1 MIPWYNLLSG
11 PLQDR
16 AGEPSVFLPAGSA
29 RNRAGNYPAGITRT
43 AAMPVM
49 KPTITVIKRNPDGQA
64 VMRYTGEVLH
74 QDPDSLTLE
83 ASFSHADVSI
93 VNTTL
98 RRGDRFVETYYTE
111 RWYNI
116 FAVHDRQDDR
126 LKGWYCNI
134 GKPAV
139 LEAENRISYIDL
151 ALDLWVAPDGT
162 QNVLDEEEFA
172 ALDLDT
178 ETRSRARAAL
188 EELQTCFANRN
199 KPGLI

>member
-1 MIPWYNLLSG
+1 
-11 PLQDR
+11 
-16 AGEPSVFLPAGSA
+16 
-29 RNRAGNYPAGITRT
+29 
-43 AAMPVM
+43 M
-49 KPTITVIKRNPDGQA
+49 KPTITVIKRNPVGQE
-64 VMRYTGEVLH
+64 VMRYTGVVLH
-74 QDPDSLTLE
+74 QEPDCITLE
-83 ASFSHADVSI
+83 ASFTHADVT
-93 VNTTL
+93 VMHTL
-98 RRGDRFVETYYTE
+98 LRQGDRFIETYYTQ
-111 RWYNI
+111 RRYNI
-116 FAVHDRQDDR
+116 FEIHDREDDR

-172 ALDLDT
+172 ALDLDA

>member
-1 MIPWYNLLSG
+1 
-11 PLQDR
+11 
-16 AGEPSVFLPAGSA
+16 
-29 RNRAGNYPAGITRT
+29 
-43 AAMPVM
+43 MPVM
-49 KPTITVIKRNPDGQA
+49 KQLITVIKRNQHGQE
-64 VMRYTGEVLH
+64 VMRYTGVVL
-74 QDPDSLTLE
+74 QLESNAVTLE
-83 ASFSHADVSI
+83 ASFTHA
-93 VNTTL
+93 NTPVMDTIL
-98 RRGDRFVETYYTE
+98 RQGDRFIEMYYTD

-116 FAVHDRQDDR
+116 FEIHDREDDR

-139 LEAENRISYIDL
+139 LEAENRISYVDL

-172 ALDLDT
+172 ALDLEP